1 MRYFRQDSFILAI
14 IYTTMSFSGVGM
26 EIGSASSSALQGLL
40 ISNQGVR
47 QNAAEIAS
55 ADQFNGSATRSL
67 AEPLVEN
74 IQYELQAGASAQII
88 KTVDQML
95 GAILDVKA

>member
-1 MRYFRQDSFILAI
+1 
-14 IYTTMSFSGVGM
+14 M
-26 EIGSASSSALQGLL
+26 EIGSATSSAIQGLL

-47 QNAAEIAS
+47 NNAAEIAS
-55 ADQFNGSATRSL
+55 ADQFNGAASRSL

-88 KTVDQML
+88 KTTDQML

>member
-1 MRYFRQDSFILAI
+1 ML
-14 IYTTMSFSGVGM
+14 FSGVGM

-47 QNAAEIAS
+47 ENAAEIAS
-55 ADQFNGSATRSL
+55 ADQLNGTASRSV